1 MKIKRF
7 DNLWLMGLILCG
19 AILGGVYILKIFF
32 PNFVIEVAHI
42 ESITRIG
49 HYIDNH
55 KWAWYLASALLSF
68 VTYYSVAC
76 ACCKTKSL
84 NLIEMVY
91 VAATVIIMYTI
102 KEFLPGLY
110 VGANACSMIALP
122 FLLKA
127 DFKATTVVFVSTT
140 LLQSITL
147 TVRNIAM
154 MVIDANYAT
163 MIILTIDY
171 YILLGLLYF
180 YYNYETEKE

>member
-19 AILGGVYILKIFF
+19 VILGGVYILKIFF
-32 PNFVIEVAHI
+32 PNFVIEVAHV

-49 HYIDNH
+49 HYIDTH

-68 VTYYSVAC
+68 VTYYFVVC
-76 ACCKTKSL
+76 ACCKVKSL
-84 NLIEMVY
+84 DLRQIAY
-91 VAATVIIMYTI
+91 VAATVVIMYTI
-102 KEFLPGLY
+102 KEFLPTLY

-122 FLLKA
+122 FLLKS

-147 TVRNIAM
+147 AVRDIAM
-154 MVIDANYAT
+154 MIIDANYAT

-180 YYNYETEKE
+180 YYNYEMETE

>member
-55 KWAWYLASALLSF
+55 KWAWYLASILLSF
-68 VTYYSVAC
+68 VTYYFTAC

-84 NLIEMVY
+84 NTFGVICVI
-91 VAATVIIMYTI
+91 ATVLSMYTI
-102 KEFLPGLY
+102 KEFLPALY
-110 VGANACSMIALP
+110 VGANACSMILLP
-122 FLLKA
+122 FILRA

-147 TVRNIAM
+147 TVRDIAI

-163 MIILTIDY
+163 MLILTIDY